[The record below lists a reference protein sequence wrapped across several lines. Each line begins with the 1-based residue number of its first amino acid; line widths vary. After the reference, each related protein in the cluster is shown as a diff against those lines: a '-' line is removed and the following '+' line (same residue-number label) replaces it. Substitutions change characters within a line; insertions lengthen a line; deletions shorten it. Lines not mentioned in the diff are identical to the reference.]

1 MSSTI
6 QGARACVGET
16 PAEAAIFTVAHVGY
30 TGTDDDRDRWL
41 AASIWLDR
49 THAGFGRPG
58 RNHSDCS
65 FHHDPID
72 LRGQPPRDF
81 LAERSCYD
89 LVITH
94 NLWGMPAY
102 SSTDA
107 SSGAACSPLHS
118 PATWRQRFQ
127 ASRARY
133 IFMFGSDFNA
143 ANLYAPIPG
152 YECLSVPFRSL
163 LNVFVLDTG
172 AASQAQP
179 IDSTD
184 MSMARLATLPALR
197 MNQTLDLSYTDV
209 GEEHLVQLRAMPK
222 LEELRLVGTP
232 VSDVHIVH
240 IAQGTELKVLVLDNT
255 RISNAALYQ
264 LRRLQ
269 HLECLSL
276 NHTTIGD
283 EGITQLSELRGLKW
297 LSLIETGITDRGLR
311 SLQGMSNLEWLC
323 LVNTRV
329 TAAGIEEIRGALPN
343 CSVRY
348 NLE

>member
-6 QGARACVGET
+6 QGARAWVGET
-16 PAEAAIFTVAHVGY
+16 PAAAANFTVAHVGY

-49 THAGFGRPG
+49 TNGFGGPG
-58 RNHSDCS
+58 RNHSDRS

-89 LVITH
+89 VVITH

-102 SSTDA
+102 SPSDA

-118 PATWRQRFQ
+118 PETWRQRFQ

-143 ANLYAPIPG
+143 ANLYDPIPG

-179 IDSTD
+179 IDCTD
-184 MSMARLATLPALR
+184 MSKARLAALPALR
-197 MNQTLDLSYTDV
+197 MNRTLDLSYTDV
-209 GEEHLVQLRAMPK
+209 GGEHLIQLRAMPN

-232 VSDVHIVH
+232 LSDADMVHV
-240 IAQGTELKVLVLDNT
+240 AQGTELKVLVLDNT
-255 RISNAALYQ
+255 QISNAALSRLKR
-264 LRRLQ
+264 LR

-276 NHTTIGD
+276 NHTAIGD
-283 EGITQLSELRGLKW
+283 EGISQLRELRGLKW
-297 LSLIETGITDRGLR
+297 LSLIETGITDRGLS

-329 TAAGIEEIRGALPN
+329 TAAGIEKIKGALPT
-343 CSVRY
+343 CSVRC